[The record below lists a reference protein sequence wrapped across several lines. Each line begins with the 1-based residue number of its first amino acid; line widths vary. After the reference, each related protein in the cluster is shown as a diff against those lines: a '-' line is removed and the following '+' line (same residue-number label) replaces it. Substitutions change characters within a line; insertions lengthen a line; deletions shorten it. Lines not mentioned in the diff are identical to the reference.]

1 MRLLVAIDGAAP
13 AQRALAHA
21 LTIAHGREDALIILV
36 NVQSAET
43 LDVSDVSGVVSA
55 SADRKLAIRRSTHA
69 LRDAVALCR
78 EAGVRYE
85 TRSELGPIAETIDR
99 LSRQLKADQIVM
111 GTRGHGAVRK
121 LLLGS
126 VATEVVHLASM
137 PVTLVK

>member
-1 MRLLVAIDGAAP
+1 MRILVPIDGAAP
-13 AQRALAHA
+13 AQRALAHV
-21 LTIAHGREDALIILV
+21 LRIADGREDALIILV

-43 LDVSDVSGVVSA
+43 LDVSDVSGVVTA
-55 SADRKLAIRRSTHA
+55 SADRKLAIRRSTYA
-69 LRDAVALCR
+69 LRDAVGLCR

-85 TRSELGPIAETIDR
+85 TRSELGAIAETIDR

-111 GTRGHGAVRK
+111 GTRGHGAVHK